1 MMRLR
6 STAYVPNMS
15 GFLLRE
21 MASGRAVNINE
32 LPTEQKRSKERG
44 PRVLVID
51 DEKLVADS
59 LSAILNR
66 FHFDA
71 MPFYSGES
79 AIEAAQ
85 QECPDYVLSDVMMP
99 RLNGVETVLRIKQM
113 CPSARVILLSG
124 NAATAGLLKE
134 AQSEGHEFELLAKPI
149 HPEELLRRLS

>member
-1 MMRLR
+1 MNFTL
-6 STAYVPNMS
+6 TADVGSIS
-15 GFLLRE
+15 GFFLHDTS
-21 MASGRAVNINE
+21 SGAAAHGHQVE
-32 LPTEQKRSKERG
+32 TEQRRNRQAS

-71 MPFYSGES
+71 IALYSGQS

-99 RLNGVETVLRIKQM
+99 KLNGIETVLQIRKI
-113 CPSARVILLSG
+113 CPSAKVILLSG
-124 NAATAGLLKE
+124 NAATASLLKE
-134 AQSEGHEFELLAKPI
+134 AQSEGHDFELLAKPI
-149 HPEELLRRLS
+149 HPEELLRRLT